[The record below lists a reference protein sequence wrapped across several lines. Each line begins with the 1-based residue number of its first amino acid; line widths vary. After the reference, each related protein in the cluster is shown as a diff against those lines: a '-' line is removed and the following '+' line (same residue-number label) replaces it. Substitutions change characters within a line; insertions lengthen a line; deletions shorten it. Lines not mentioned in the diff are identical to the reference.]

1 MKMATPR
8 TRKTI
13 DEIIAAQ
20 EAKLK
25 ELKAKK
31 RNAAKGMKKEITRE
45 SEGIANLLITL
56 EAVARANKVK
66 KPVLI
71 RAVAKLTRSGLK
83 FSN

>member
-1 MKMATPR
+1 MATPR